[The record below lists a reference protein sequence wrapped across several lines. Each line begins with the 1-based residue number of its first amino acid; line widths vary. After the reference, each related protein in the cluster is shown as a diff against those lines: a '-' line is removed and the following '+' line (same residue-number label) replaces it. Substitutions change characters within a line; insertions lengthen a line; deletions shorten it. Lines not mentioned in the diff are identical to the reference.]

1 MMNRWLSVI
10 LSFSFTLLLFACGCE
25 NKSEEEKN
33 AMSEMEQLKYDN
45 TSKKLEAIYA
55 EANEVLNGNSQAEMH
70 VYDEIRKLEYDFDEQ
85 NMGQNALEKCRSL
98 KKKISALKENPE
110 MVFKDGNAINANAT
124 EGTIGL
130 QGTLVTRK
138 NLKIKEAM
146 RFPYSLNANDRL
158 SVSLTCSGNIRA
170 SLYDINRQKL
180 LKQWTVSSSM
190 SDNVHIAEAGIFMF
204 ELTPLSN
211 KATVDLKLS
220 YEGIDKTYRKHVYE
234 DIVDCKSNEF
244 LAMESRE
251 VHVKSVFKEPKKVT
265 LRGNLKSMFSGK
277 SRALV
282 SVPVPSNCQALLYS
296 LHISTNE
303 RTVSSDNK
311 FENQL
316 SLASKRIKILGVN
329 VYEKHSVSSSL
340 IERLLFNTKPPREED
355 AYCNLYVLTN
365 AVQAKKFQDEKE
377 SSGKYKYDVN
387 QSQMSTQ
394 SCNGQLLPNGKKMIY
409 LGLENARVR
418 YDNYIT
424 LEVAALTLQKKFVR
438 PVYMAR

>member
-1 MMNRWLSVI
+1 M
-10 LSFSFTLLLFACGCE
+10 G
-25 NKSEEEKN
+25 
-33 AMSEMEQLKYDN
+33 SEMC
-45 TSKKLEAIYA
+45 
-55 EANEVLNGNSQAEMH
+55 
-70 VYDEIRKLEYDFDEQ
+70 IRD
-85 NMGQNALEKCRSL
+85 S
-98 KKKISALKENPE
+98 
-110 MVFKDGNAINANAT
+110 
-124 EGTIGL
+124 
-130 QGTLVTRK
+130 
-138 NLKIKEAM
+138 
-146 RFPYSLNANDRL
+146 
-158 SVSLTCSGNIRA
+158 
-170 SLYDINRQKL
+170 
-180 LKQWTVSSSM
+180 
-190 SDNVHIAEAGIFMF
+190 
-204 ELTPLSN
+204 
-211 KATVDLKLS
+211 
-220 YEGIDKTYRKHVYE
+220 
-234 DIVDCKSNEF
+234 
-244 LAMESRE
+244 
-251 VHVKSVFKEPKKVT
+251 
-265 LRGNLKSMFSGK
+265 
-277 SRALV
+277 
-282 SVPVPSNCQALLYS
+282 CQALLYS